1 VRRAFPVIA
10 ALALAAGGLVAAQ
23 VQRGRTGQEI
33 RASAETAARTAPFTA
48 AGIAHRRDDGSSFLE
63 IAVDGADDTFVMT
76 PRDRA
81 GHPRCQGVVTSARH
95 EALLDAVRGAEAV
108 LARDPSPCTPVV
120 GEPLRTYRWSLPE
133 RGGQTREVGLTAACT
148 GAFPE
153 LDGLYAALDALAFSA
168 VSTAGALT
176 CAPPATGAVE

>member
-1 VRRAFPVIA
+1 
-10 ALALAAGGLVAAQ
+10 
-23 VQRGRTGQEI
+23 
-33 RASAETAARTAPFTA
+33 
-48 AGIAHRRDDGSSFLE
+48 
-63 IAVDGADDTFVMT
+63 MT

-81 GHPRCQGVVTSARH
+81 GHRRCQGVVTSARH

-108 LARDPSPCTPVV
+108 LERDRSPCTPVV

-133 RGGQTREVGLTAACT
+133 RGGQTREVGLTAACA

-168 VSTAGALT
+168 ASTAEALT
-176 CAPPATGAVE
+176 CDPPTTAVVE